1 MYNRPDDNYDQP
13 MQKKLGLEK
22 DPENFILNYSD
33 KTISCN
39 L

>member
-1 MYNRPDDNYDQP
+1 MYSRPDDNYDQP
-13 MQKKLGLEK
+13 MQKKGLEK